1 MGSSSIKGLLAV
13 CLVSTMAPCT
23 RGFHGFSSSGAGH
36 LLSLSGPQ
44 AKQCSTGAKKLVCR
58 VATKPHADEFNYQQS
73 PDQAGVSFVQS
84 IQGEVKS
91 TKRETAVIDN
101 RGNMG
106 IRCRSRRAVGHEIRR
121 RSSIGA
127 NAIVQEPILQ
137 SVVAQIHNT
146 AIAALECPSKHHD
159 LDFSYSEINRVR
171 DEVATFYNEGQ
182 RTMVQLAHLITAVLS
197 EEKFECRSTVTAKSD
212 DGLEFKLT
220 EIVPLSTLT
229 KGAVSMELAENQ
241 IDGLAVNSEG
251 AWKPVK
257 VVNHAVEF
265 DALERNNYGLHRVMM
280 HAKPS
285 NELWKQIADSIFEVE
300 DPEARASDDLFDNMY
315 HIRLLVETPEKV
327 EMLHRRIRTLCFRD
341 SELRSLALPVSDKT
355 RQLELISQVDS
366 HHISAVMWKGT
377 GIAIQVQSLD
387 EFYRETE
394 LTTMAA
400 RSLKEAKRE
409 EFFQMLEKSTPV
421 YRFSRDMLHWML
433 ASKAFSAPPSCEFIS
448 VNIHP

>member
-1 MGSSSIKGLLAV
+1 
-13 CLVSTMAPCT
+13 MAPCT
-23 RGFHGFSSSGAGH
+23 RCYHALSPLSAGQ
-36 LLSLSGPQ
+36 LLSSTPAQ
-44 AKQCSTGAKKLVCR
+44 ARRCSSRASKLVCR
-58 VATKPHADEFNYQQS
+58 VATKPQADEFNFHS
-73 PDQAGVSFVQS
+73 PEKAASVQLVQT

-91 TKRETAVIDN
+91 TKRETTVLDN
-101 RGNMG
+101 RGNLG

-127 NAIVQEPILQ
+127 HAIVQEPILQ

-182 RTMVQLAHLITAVLS
+182 RTMVQLAHLITSVLS
-197 EEKFECRSTVTAKSD
+197 EEKFECRSTVSARSD

-229 KGAVSMELAENQ
+229 KGTVSMELAQKQ

-265 DALERNNYGLHRVMM
+265 DALERNTYGLHRVMM

-300 DPEARASDDLFDNMY
+300 DPEARPSDDLFDNMY

-341 SELRSLALPVSDKT
+341 SELRGLALPVADST

-366 HHISAVMWKGT
+366 HHISAVMWKET

-394 LTTMAA
+394 MTTMAA
-400 RSLKEAKRE
+400 RSLKEAQRE
-409 EFFQMLEKSTPV
+409 EFFQRLEQSTPV

-433 ASKAFSAPPSCEFIS
+433 ASQAFSAPPSCEFIS